1 MKQSAVLFTSLILL
15 GAAFML
21 PSTGASLAWTIQTVD
36 DINNARV
43 GFIALDSNND
53 LHIAYL
59 RSTGGHLNGEVYLM
73 YASWNGNSWDIQEVA
88 TDYSPEGLVIDS
100 SNNPHILCS
109 SVGVLGLTY
118 ASWNGT
124 EWNLESID
132 PDGRTGSV
140 ALDSLGNPH
149 IAYNARDGAEKYAVS
164 TGAGWSI
171 HTIALESIDHAK
183 STNDDLGL
191 PLIALDSSNNSHII
205 YQKNV
210 QDYNLQQNT
219 AESAIEYALWNIST
233 REWNYESVVSNATLE
248 SMALDSKGYPHFTY
262 HKGIVS
268 GALCYA
274 SWNGTTWT
282 TQIID
287 NLTPFSPSCL
297 AIDANNR
304 PHIIYLSNTGN
315 LTYVRS
321 TDNNSWDIQ
330 TDSAITGLSINS
342 MTLDTY
348 GNPYICYSRGIPFT
362 GPYELLYATVTENTQ
377 VPATTS
383 NDGANTLHST
393 GLLIAIPLIALAVLV
408 IVLMFRRAKQ
418 KDGKARFSLFL
429 SHP

>member
-1 MKQSAVLFTSLILL
+1 MKQSAVLFALLILL

-53 LHIAYL
+53 LHVAYL
-59 RSTGGHLNGEVYLM
+59 RSTGGHLNGVIDLM
-73 YASWNGNSWDIQEVA
+73 YASWNGKSWDIQEVA

-124 EWNLESID
+124 QWNLEPID

-140 ALDSLGNPH
+140 ALDSLDNPH
-149 IAYNARDGAEKYAVS
+149 IAYNSRDGAEKYAVS
-164 TGAGWSI
+164 TEAGWSI
-171 HTIALESIDHAK
+171 QTVASVSINQAK

-191 PLIALDSSNNSHII
+191 PQIALDSSNNSHII

-210 QDYNLQQNT
+210 HDYNMQQNT
-219 AESAIEYALWNIST
+219 AESAIEYALWNNST
-233 REWNYESVVSNATLE
+233 KQWNYDSVVSNATLE

-282 TQIID
+282 TQIVD
-287 NLTPFSPSCL
+287 NLAPFSPSCL
-297 AIDANNR
+297 AIDANNKS
-304 PHIIYLSNTGN
+304 HIIYLSNTGN
-315 LTYVRS
+315 LTYARS
-321 TDNNSWDIQ
+321 TDNSWDIQ
-330 TDSAITGLSINS
+330 TDGVS
-342 MTLDTY
+342 
-348 GNPYICYSRGIPFT
+348 
-362 GPYELLYATVTENTQ
+362 Q
-377 VPATTS
+377 VY
-383 NDGANTLHST
+383 
-393 GLLIAIPLIALAVLV
+393 
-408 IVLMFRRAKQ
+408 Q
-418 KDGKARFSLFL
+418 
-429 SHP
+429 